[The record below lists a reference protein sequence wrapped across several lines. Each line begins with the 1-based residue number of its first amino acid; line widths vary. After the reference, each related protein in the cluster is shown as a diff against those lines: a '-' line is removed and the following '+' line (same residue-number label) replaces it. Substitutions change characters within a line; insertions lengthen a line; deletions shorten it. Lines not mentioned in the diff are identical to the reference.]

1 MSCLYKI
8 NYEERAVCL
17 HSAVSY
23 RPTDLVLVAAAAAAA
38 IDVAM
43 TTAERR
49 PSRHAV
55 CASNH
60 GHSYFHERSLLRFSS
75 GLF

>member
-1 MSCLYKI
+1 
-8 NYEERAVCL
+8 
-17 HSAVSY
+17 
-23 RPTDLVLVAAAAAAA
+23 VLVAAAAAAA